1 MAKTTVYGCFEVRT
15 GFGPSEP
22 GPLDL
27 ETPSLSDADARL
39 QELWAAGSCVQLF
52 GVRNHDGSPDGERV
66 LLRSLVAYRPAA

>member
-15 GFGPSEP
+15 GFGAEV

-27 ETPSLSDADARL
+27 ETTSLSDADARL

-52 GVRNHDGSPDGERV
+52 GVRSHDRSPDGERV
-66 LLRSLVAYRPAA
+66 LLRSLVAYRHAA